1 MKRHLSRQL
10 KLPLSKD
17 IKGIELWRFSKFW
30 MLPGHRFFGP
40 SRQTLAHGWGL
51 RVEKML
57 MVEIRRSFSVEV
69 VDSRT
74 LVQWGG
80 CRRCPW
86 LREAKTWLRS
96 EDEGRSPPGS
106 EQGHCRSC
114 AKVCIWIWIRCLRG
128 VGAGYREVGEHT
140 GEQDVVGKGAPPTKR
155 GSCLGFFFLC
165 FTLREERRHY
175 LWPCSFGS
183 CPWAQLAFGSRLQV
197 NWNTVLE
204 VTVWCLVL
212 PSSK

>member
-1 MKRHLSRQL
+1 
-10 KLPLSKD
+10 
-17 IKGIELWRFSKFW
+17 

-40 SRQTLAHGWGL
+40 SRQTLARGWGL
-51 RVEKML
+51 KVEKML
-57 MVEIRRSFSVEV
+57 TVEIRWSFFMKV
-69 VDSRT
+69 VNSCT

-86 LREAKTWLRS
+86 LREATTWLRS

-106 EQGHCRSC
+106 EQGEYQECQGVLRIRS
-114 AKVCIWIWIRCLRG
+114 LRLVG
-128 VGAGYREVGEHT
+128 VGGGYREVGEHT
-140 GEQDVVGKGAPPTKR
+140 GEQNVVGKGAPPTKR

-197 NWNTVLE
+197 NWNTFFEITL
-204 VTVWCLVL
+204 CRLLL
-212 PSSK
+212 PLSN

>member
-10 KLPLSKD
+10 KLPLSKG

-51 RVEKML
+51 KVEKML
-57 MVEIRRSFSVEV
+57 TVEIRWSFFMKV
-69 VDSRT
+69 VNSRT

-86 LREAKTWLRS
+86 LREATTWLRS

-106 EQGHCRSC
+106 EQGEYQECQGVLR
-114 AKVCIWIWIRCLRG
+114 IRCLRLVG
-128 VGAGYREVGEHT
+128 VGGGYREVGEHT
-140 GEQDVVGKGAPPTKR
+140 GEQDVVGKGAPPTKWGR
-155 GSCLGFFFLC
+155 CLFFF
-165 FTLREERRHY
+165 F
-175 LWPCSFGS
+175 SFLIWENRGGIT
-183 CPWAQLAFGSRLQV
+183 CDLAPLVLVHEHSLPLALVCKWTETQPLRLQFGV
-197 NWNTVLE
+197 
-204 VTVWCLVL
+204 
-212 PSSK
+212 